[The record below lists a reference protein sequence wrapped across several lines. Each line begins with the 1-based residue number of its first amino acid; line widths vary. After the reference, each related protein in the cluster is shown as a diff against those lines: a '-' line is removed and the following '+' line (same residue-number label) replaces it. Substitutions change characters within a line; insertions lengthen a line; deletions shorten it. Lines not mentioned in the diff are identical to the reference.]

1 MSRPTNDKNG
11 QQSVLHSRNSV
22 YRAMLR
28 RGWVDPD
35 RDTILPDAY
44 IPRTNG
50 KDDYGLSVTVADS
63 CTEQGIQEEAK
74 AVADSFNRTYGV
86 ALLNV
91 GKVREIDNRLD
102 VVRDPLERLPDHAL
116 ITGVPRPDHNK
127 AETERLAGQL
137 ARISRNVL

>member
-1 MSRPTNDKNG
+1 MLRPTDDKRH
-11 QQSVLHSRNSV
+11 SVLHSSHSV

-28 RGWVDPD
+28 RGWIDPD

-50 KDDYGLSVTVADS
+50 KDDNGLSVTVVDS
-63 CTEQGIQEEAK
+63 DTEQGIQEEAK
-74 AVADSFNRTYGV
+74 AVADSFNKTYGV

-91 GKVREIDNRLD
+91 GKVREIDSRLD
-102 VVRDPLERLPDHAL
+102 VVRDPLKNVPAHAL

-127 AETERLAGQL
+127 AEAERLAGQL
-137 ARISRNVL
+137 ARVSRKIF